1 MVEMG
6 KTIRRARRAMGW
18 TQRELASR
26 AGMGQ
31 SHVLRVEQGS
41 DVRLSTL
48 QRLADA
54 LGAEWVMLPRQ
65 TSNMAQHMD
74 DLAWRRMGRP
84 EMAGAA
90 GEDGGS
96 EEDMLFTI
104 ENTAEEP

>member
-18 TQRELASR
+18 SQRELASR

-65 TSNMAQHMD
+65 TSNMAQHMG

-84 EMAGAA
+84 EMVD
-90 GEDGGS
+90 EDGEVP
-96 EEDMLFTI
+96 EEMLFTI
-104 ENTAEEP
+104 ENTAEDP

>member
-6 KTIRRARRAMGW
+6 KVIRQARRAMGW
-18 TQRELASR
+18 TQRELARR

-31 SHVLRVEQGS
+31 SHVLRVEQGG

-54 LGAEWVMLPRQ
+54 LGAEFVMLPRQ
-65 TSNMAQHMD
+65 VSNMAQHMG
-74 DLAWRRMGRP
+74 DLAWQRMGLHSGTGMTD
-84 EMAGAA
+84 EEEGA
-90 GEDGGS
+90 
-96 EEDMLFTI
+96 EDMLFTI

>member
-65 TSNMAQHMD
+65 TSNMAQHMG

-84 EMAGAA
+84 EMID
-90 GEDGGS
+90 EDEDAP
-96 EEDMLFTI
+96 EEMLFTI
-104 ENTAEEP
+104 ENTAEDL

>member
-65 TSNMAQHMD
+65 TSNMAQHMG

-84 EMAGAA
+84 EMVD
-90 GEDGGS
+90 EDGEAP
-96 EEDMLFTI
+96 EEMLFTI
-104 ENTAEEP
+104 ENTAEDL